1 MKESLFSVVVL
12 FLSVVLILGFAF
24 TTIAGR
30 TAGVAIDD
38 ATITT
43 KVKYELADDVK
54 FSTLKTIQVDT
65 DRGEVTLTGKV
76 NTQEQKEHA
85 GLVADKV
92 SGVVMVHNML
102 SVVPEQ

>member
-1 MKESLFSVVVL
+1 MKKGIFPVVL
-12 FLSVVLILGFAF
+12 FVAMALILGSGL
-24 TTIAGR
+24 TTLAGR

-43 KVKYELADDVK
+43 KIKYELAADVK
-54 FSTLKTIQVDT
+54 FSTLKTVQVDT
-65 DRGEVTLTGKV
+65 NKGEITLTGKV
-76 NTQEQKEHA
+76 HTQAEKEHA

-92 SGVVMVHNML
+92 DGVVKVNNML

>member
-1 MKESLFSVVVL
+1 MKKAFFPVFLFVSMAL
-12 FLSVVLILGFAF
+12 LLGSAL
-24 TTIAGR
+24 TTFAGR

-43 KVKYELADDVK
+43 KVKYELAEDVK
-54 FSTLKTIQVDT
+54 FSTLKTVQVDT
-65 DRGEVTLTGKV
+65 NKGEVTLTGKV
-76 NTQEQKEHA
+76 HTREEKEHA

-92 SGVVMVHNML
+92 DGVVKVNNML

>member
-1 MKESLFSVVVL
+1 MKKALFPVVL
-12 FLSVVLILGFAF
+12 FVSMVLILGSAL
-24 TTIAGR
+24 TTFAGR
-30 TAGVAIDD
+30 SAGVAIDD

-43 KVKYELADDVK
+43 KVKYELAEDVK

-65 DRGEVTLTGKV
+65 NKGEVTLTGKV
-76 NTQEQKEHA
+76 HTQEEKEHA

-92 SGVVMVHNML
+92 DGVVKVNNML

>member
-1 MKESLFSVVVL
+1 MKRTLFPVVL
-12 FLSVVLILGFAF
+12 FLFMALIFGSAI
-24 TTIAGR
+24 TTLAGR

-43 KVKYELADDVK
+43 KVKYELAEDVK
-54 FSTLKTIQVDT
+54 FSTLKTVQVDT
-65 DRGEVTLTGKV
+65 HRGEVTLTGKV
-76 NTQEQKEHA
+76 HTREQKEHA

-92 SGVVMVHNML
+92 DGVVKVHNML

>member
-1 MKESLFSVVVL
+1 MKKALLPVVL
-12 FLSVVLILGFAF
+12 FLSMALILGTAL
-24 TTIAGR
+24 TTYAGR

-43 KVKYELADDVK
+43 KVKYELAADVK

-65 DRGEVTLTGKV
+65 NRGEVTLTGKV
-76 NTQEQKEHA
+76 HTQEQKEHA

-92 SGVVMVHNML
+92 DGVVKVHNML

>member
-1 MKESLFSVVVL
+1 MKKAIFPVVL
-12 FLSVVLILGFAF
+12 FLSVALSLVFAL
-24 TTIAGR
+24 TTFAGR

-54 FSTLKTIQVDT
+54 FSTLKTVQVDT
-65 DRGEVTLTGKV
+65 HRGEVTLTGKV
-76 NTQEQKEHA
+76 HTQEQKEHA

-92 SGVVMVHNML
+92 EGTVMVHNML